1 MGTYTDSP
9 LLTSVQQSVVDVLA
23 AGTTL
28 TDAAETYG
36 LHRVTIYRWMK
47 TSKPF
52 LDALHRGRAEFV
64 LARRDDLYQLSN
76 RALEI
81 LMAILDNPK
90 ASPAVL
96 LRTAMFILQ
105 RPQLPKTG
113 WSMPEPA
120 PNPDGNKLLDSAI
133 IEQDYDSLPGLCNIE
148 KDFQNEAENPAE
160 PPEEPTV
167 VAESK
172 TYEPEPPSEEPA
184 PTAAEATECNE
195 MQHETEICDTV
206 ASAPSRPTGLHSCPV
221 PPAVLEARQQHQT
234 YLEILDLLKS
244 VRDFPLPKIN
254 LDNEDAPDDP
264 IAIEAV
270 PHRGIVRE

>member
-9 LLTSVQQSVVDVLA
+9 LLTSLQQSVVDVLA

-28 TDAAETYG
+28 TDAAEAFNV
-36 LHRVTIYRWMK
+36 HRVTIYRWMK

-52 LDALHRGRAEFV
+52 IDALHRGRAEFV

-76 RALEI
+76 RALET

-90 ASPAVL
+90 SSPAVL

-105 RPQLPKTG
+105 RPQLPKKG

-133 IEQDYDSLPGLCNIE
+133 IEQDYDSLPGLYNIE
-148 KDFQNEAENPAE
+148 RDFQNEAENPAE
-160 PPEEPTV
+160 PP
-167 VAESK
+167 A
-172 TYEPEPPSEEPA
+172 EPA
-184 PTAAEATECNE
+184 PATAEATECNE
-195 MQHETEICDTV
+195 MQHENEICDNV
-206 ASAPSRPTGLHSCPV
+206 ASGPGRPTVLHSCPV

-244 VRDFPLPKIN
+244 VREFPLPKS
-254 LDNEDAPDDP
+254 
-264 IAIEAV
+264 
-270 PHRGIVRE
+270 G